1 MRAALF
7 VIAHDRYDP
16 GVTSDGG
23 TAKCS
28 LVACRDNHD
37 HAPSSC
43 VVQCLRQCTFIFDGR
58 PGQCGTD
65 VYDTDSRVRAVRQG
79 LREFFRL
86 GTRIVDTGRRFEEDR
101 TDEQNAV
108 GADRRSFRSAGPDE
122 DPCCIGAVPCAQATL
137 LTWLHGTA
145 RLGPMS

>member
-1 MRAALF
+1 MQRVGTQPVTFERARKA
-7 VIAHDRYDP
+7 R
-16 GVTSDGG
+16 
-23 TAKCS
+23 
-28 LVACRDNHD
+28 
-37 HAPSSC
+37 APELRIDEH
-43 VVQCLRQCTFIFDGR
+43 QCLRQCTFIFDGR

-65 VYDTDSRVRAVRQG
+65 VYDTDSRVSAVRQG
-79 LREFFRL
+79 LREYFRL
-86 GTRIVDTGRRFEEDR
+86 GTRIVNTGRRFEEDR